1 MRSNI
6 SFISAFAQRRGRS
19 TTSISFKPW
28 PDNTWYNFSYVFF
41 ILSGFLILLRH
52 EIASSGVTVR
62 ATLRQHFLGES
73 GHERGSAGT
82 VYGLRRG
89 ARRGDRACRS
99 GEAGAW
105 LLSW

>member
-1 MRSNI
+1 MQPNERAETSRPPLPSLRFHI
-6 SFISAFAQRRGRS
+6 MDQSTGSPLRRLRV
-19 TTSISFKPW
+19 IYCKALF
-28 PDNTWYNFSYVFF
+28 
-41 ILSGFLILLRH
+41 LLRH

-62 ATLRQHFLGES
+62 ATLREHFLGET

-99 GEAGAW
+99 GGAVA
-105 LLSW
+105 